1 MPLILILAV
10 VVSAEP
16 RHRSLEELLSD
27 DKVAVLE
34 ASERPE
40 QFGEVRLLPGSALN
54 GTEDDLRRALLEA
67 VLADPPYEMRWLTL
81 CDAALRAKVV
91 SMVLDQEVSAHEA
104 LDAELLADRSQWAHL
119 MALRGLLAHGT
130 LLHCL
135 QMRSRVNYGVSRIDG
150 AKKRLAIPFRASNTP
165 AERSEFQ
172 QPDLAI
178 TLTNLSY
185 YYDGISSEELREA
198 LVVLLGMAQG
208 AQVGYY
214 TRWLAE
220 VEYDDEVE
228 EDKIDDVN
236 KVDLTNEPQMEL
248 LHKYLG
254 GNTEVI
260 NFWLTFCVLPA
271 ETRVSPSYIATN
283 AWLLAENHSGL
294 VYGFSGT
301 NDNHRIW
308 PLQVRR
314 NVDGS
319 LPSLASTNGKML
331 SLIHNNPRYVTLG
344 GRFIE
349 EDAAA
354 APTTSRALLR
364 LVVQEAAHALVDCG
378 ALLGCM
384 GSQEAAA
391 YLLSEEGGLSRSF
404 PGVVYFG
411 TSHGT
416 AAVGGSWMVLD
427 RVGRCFPLAQSPL
440 KASAAFCIYDEARC
454 RGADLKLSPEAKAL
468 LTVGPRNGKD
478 KVMQAAGR
486 LRMLGRS
493 NQSIVFVGT
502 PDVTMKIREV
512 AGLDGGGVISSDH
525 VLEYIMANSVEATQ
539 SGLTPWAYQGLH
551 FSKTFRNPERSVT
564 PEVLALDEA
573 YGGKSS
579 PIAVAAVVSAA
590 VKSHARLG
598 SVYKQELV
606 DRISLQGKKYGEKIV
621 AARGSALG
629 DECERELELE
639 IEEEEEVERQVLT
652 MLPRK
657 EVGWKYAA
665 ALSAESPLGLS
676 SVAEV
681 REDETISIYT
691 PIDSRCVLLP

>member
-1 MPLILILAV
+1 M
-10 VVSAEP
+10 
-16 RHRSLEELLSD
+16 
-27 DKVAVLE
+27 
-34 ASERPE
+34 
-40 QFGEVRLLPGSALN
+40 PGSALHDAE
-54 GTEDDLRRALLEA
+54 GKLLRALLDA
-67 VLADPPYEMRWLTL
+67 VLADPPYAMRWLTL
-81 CDAALRAKVV
+81 CDAELRGKVV
-91 SMVLDQEVSAHEA
+91 SMVLDRGVSAHEA
-104 LDAELLADRSQWAHL
+104 LDAELLADKSQWAHL
-119 MALRGLLAHGT
+119 MSFRGLLTHGT
-130 LLHCL
+130 LFHTLG
-135 QMRSRVNYGVSRIDG
+135 MRSRVNYGVSRTAG

-178 TLTNLSY
+178 TLTHLSY
-185 YYDGISSEELREA
+185 YYDGISVEELRAA
-198 LVVLLGMAQG
+198 LVVLLSMAQG
-208 AQVGYY
+208 ARAGYY
-214 TRWLAE
+214 DRWLAD
-220 VEYDDEVE
+220 VEFEDEVE
-228 EDKIDDVN
+228 AGKMDDVD
-236 KVDLTNEPQMEL
+236 KVDLTNEPQMAL
-248 LHKYLG
+248 LHTYLG
-254 GNTEVI
+254 GNTEAI

-283 AWLLAENHSGL
+283 AWLLAENHGGF

-308 PLQVRR
+308 PLQVQK
-314 NVDGS
+314 NQGS

-331 SLIHNNPRYVTLG
+331 SLIHSNPRYITLAG
-344 GRFIE
+344 GGVE
-349 EDAAA
+349 EGAAA

-364 LVVQEAAHALVDCG
+364 LVVEEGAHALVDCG

-384 GSQEAAA
+384 DSEEAAA
-391 YLLSEEGGLSRSF
+391 YLLSAEGGLSRSF

-411 TSHGT
+411 TSRGG

-427 RVGRCFPLAQSPL
+427 RVGRCLPLAQSPL

-468 LTVGPRNGKD
+468 LTLGPRNGKD

-493 NQSIVFVGT
+493 TQSIVFVGT
-502 PDVTMKIREV
+502 QDVTMKIREA
-512 AGLDGGGVISSDH
+512 AGLDNGGVVSSDH
-525 VLEYIMANSVEATQ
+525 VLEYVMANSVEATQ

-579 PIAVAAVVSAA
+579 PIPVAAVISAA
-590 VKSHARLG
+590 VKSHAGLG
-598 SVYKQELV
+598 PVYKQELI
-606 DRISLQGKKYGEKIV
+606 DRIALQGKKYGEKIV

-629 DECERELELE
+629 EECERELELE

-657 EVGWKYAA
+657 EVDWEYDA

-676 SVAEV
+676 SVVEV
-681 REDETISIYT
+681 RTTRQTI
-691 PIDSRCVLLP
+691 